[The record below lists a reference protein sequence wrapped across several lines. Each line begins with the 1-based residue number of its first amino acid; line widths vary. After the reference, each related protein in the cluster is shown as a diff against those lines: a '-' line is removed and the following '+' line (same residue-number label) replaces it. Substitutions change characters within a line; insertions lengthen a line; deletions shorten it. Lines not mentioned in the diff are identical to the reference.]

1 MTDSKELA
9 GLLAKVKTVAVV
21 GAKDRPGHPVD
32 TVGRYLIQAG
42 FTVLPVHPKR
52 SGVWGLDTYPSL
64 LDIPGR
70 VDVVDLFRAAGE
82 CPGHARECLSLSPQP
97 MLFWMQSG
105 IRSPESRRILTN
117 STTRVVEDS
126 CLMVEHRRLC
136 GECS

>member
-1 MTDSKELA
+1 MPDTKELA
-9 GLLAKVKTVAVV
+9 GLLAKVKTIAVV

-42 FTVLPVHPKR
+42 YTILPVHPKR

-70 VDVVDLFRAAGE
+70 VDVVTVFRSPEA
-82 CPGHARECLSLSPQP
+82 CPGHARECLSLSPWP
-97 MLFWMQSG
+97 MMFWMQSG

-117 STTRVVEDS
+117 TTIRVVEDS
-126 CLMVEHRRLC
+126 CLMVEHRRVC
-136 GECS
+136 GAGS